1 MWTKVCNRHD
11 GKNPFSCP
19 ICEGSYSDNFN
30 LQRHIRL
37 VQQHIENI
45 HEGKKS
51 FGCTICNVRVSQKG
65 DANRH
70 VEIIHGGKKAF
81 TCSICDY
88 KFSQKG
94 SLNLQIKRQHEIC
107 SMEFMKNTE
116 LAKHEKKIWN
126 ITQHLYTKK

>member
-1 MWTKVCNRHD
+1 MKKIH
-11 GKNPFSCP
+11 
-19 ICEGSYSDNFN
+19 CEKAN

-51 FGCTICNVRVSQKG
+51 FGCTICNARVSQKG

-116 LAKHEKKIWN
+116 LAKHEKRFKISHGICTRRN
-126 ITQHLYTKK
+126 KII